1 MYWKSILVKGTWNG
15 APFVCWTDEE
25 NEVEIDFEDEGIT
38 VEGSQEINVIF
49 HVNRL
54 VSEIDFSLAVDGNAD
69 GVIEIG
75 PEGVDGNTALYT
87 TIKRS
92 EEHTSELQSLMR
104 ISYVVFCLK

>member
-1 MYWKSILVKGTWNG
+1 MIRRPPGSTRTDTLFPYTTLFRSNG

-87 TIKRS
+87 TIKAGLRGMAQ
-92 EEHTSELQSLMR
+92 L
-104 ISYVVFCLK
+104 